1 MHNKPI
7 VGVVM
12 PVYNGERYLAQ
23 TIEAVLGQ
31 TLSDFEFII
40 VNDGSVDG
48 SRDVIAQYA
57 KDDRRITV
65 VDQANQGI
73 SRALNGGIER
83 VSAPYVAPLDQ
94 DDISL
99 PNRFELEVAALDD
112 DPGLVCVSGWY
123 EIIDGQGRYLT
134 TIRQPSDD
142 GEIQRL
148 ALAGHAPVC
157 HSGCMMRR
165 NALVQAGGY
174 DPEFDLAQDLD
185 LYLRLGEIGRLR
197 NIERPVLR
205 YRVHAG
211 ASSEQRCAEQRN
223 RARAACER
231 AWARRGIGGEFEA
244 SNLYRPDSSRSSQFK
259 FSLQY
264 GWWAFNSR
272 ERQTAIAYG
281 VRAVRMMPFHA
292 DGWRLLAC
300 AVLKPNDVQGR
311 GDG

>member
-31 TLSDFEFII
+31 TLSNFEFII
-40 VNDGSVDG
+40 VNDGSMDG
-48 SRDVIAQYA
+48 SRDVIAKYA
-57 KDDRRITV
+57 KADRRITV

-73 SRALNGGIER
+73 SRALNNGVER

-99 PNRFELEVAALDD
+99 PNRLEIEVAALEDA
-112 DPGLVCVSGWY
+112 PGLVCVGGWY

-134 TIRQPSDD
+134 TIRQPSDEV
-142 GEIQRL
+142 EIQRL

-165 NALVQAGGY
+165 SALVQVGGY

-197 NIERPVLR
+197 NLERPVLR

-211 ASSEQRCAEQRN
+211 ASSEQRCAEQRD

-231 AWARRGIGGEFEA
+231 AWARRGMDGVFEA

-272 ERQTAIAYG
+272 ERQTAISYG
-281 VRAVRMMPFHA
+281 LRAVRMMPFHVG
-292 DGWRLLAC
+292 GWRLLAC
-300 AVLKPNDVQGR
+300 ALLKPNDVQGQ
-311 GDG
+311 GHG